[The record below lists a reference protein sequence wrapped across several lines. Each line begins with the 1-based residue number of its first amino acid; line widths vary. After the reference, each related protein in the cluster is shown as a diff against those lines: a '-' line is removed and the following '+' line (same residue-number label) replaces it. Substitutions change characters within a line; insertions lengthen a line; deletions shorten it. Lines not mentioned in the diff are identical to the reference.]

1 MNRVLY
7 LAFLLSISPA
17 VALAGHWEFDAS
29 GLAGAYYGISETKD
43 IGSVD
48 NLANR
53 WVTRADASFKS
64 DYVFQKEHRLGLRAD
79 TTLIFKAHDRS
90 RRNGEW
96 RFFPYLTDDSSWGN
110 FKLGYVY
117 NAAYQLHRGA
127 RDITFLGV
135 EATNLVYFLSNPN
148 WANKTKSVKFATPK
162 SVAMINDGRAPKLSY
177 ITPWLGNTKFGFSY
191 TPDNAHR
198 RGMVS
203 RYTDYEKTMDGYVW
217 AMQNKWQLSSS
228 VLYTSAGYGIFNRTD
243 KEASVGVRW
252 QKGSFNLGA
261 GYKKAY
267 VDGKE
272 NAIATARV
280 NAFLPAYFDNY
291 RESEVWNFS
300 LGYDFGRYKTNVAY
314 FQSEAANTRHRDVF
328 YLWSNAYRL
337 SKNLDVV
344 MIGSYLNAHGDK
356 AHSDDNA
363 KGYALIGGL
372 AFRF

>member
-1 MNRVLY
+1 M
-7 LAFLLSISPA
+7 
-17 VALAGHWEFDAS
+17 
-29 GLAGAYYGISETKD
+29 
-43 IGSVD
+43 
-48 NLANR
+48 
-53 WVTRADASFKS
+53 
-64 DYVFQKEHRLGLRAD
+64 GLRAD
-79 TTLIFKAHDRS
+79 TTLISKAHDRS

-280 NAFLPAYFDNY
+280 NAFLPAYLITT
-291 RESEVWNFS
+291 VS
-300 LGYDFGRYKTNVAY
+300 LKYGILA
-314 FQSEAANTRHRDVF
+314 
-328 YLWSNAYRL
+328 W
-337 SKNLDVV
+337 V
-344 MIGSYLNAHGDK
+344 MISGATKPMLPIFSQKRPIPVIAMFSTFGLTPIAFQK
-356 AHSDDNA
+356 I
-363 KGYALIGGL
+363 LIS
-372 AFRF
+372 

>member
-1 MNRVLY
+1 
-7 LAFLLSISPA
+7 
-17 VALAGHWEFDAS
+17 
-29 GLAGAYYGISETKD
+29 
-43 IGSVD
+43 
-48 NLANR
+48 
-53 WVTRADASFKS
+53 
-64 DYVFQKEHRLGLRAD
+64 
-79 TTLIFKAHDRS
+79 
-90 RRNGEW
+90 
-96 RFFPYLTDDSSWGN
+96 
-110 FKLGYVY
+110 
-117 NAAYQLHRGA
+117 
-127 RDITFLGV
+127 
-135 EATNLVYFLSNPN
+135 
-148 WANKTKSVKFATPK
+148 
-162 SVAMINDGRAPKLSY
+162 MINDGRAPKLSY

-252 QKGSFNLGA
+252 QKAVLILAPVIKSLCRRKRKCYCNRLVSMPFCRHILITTV
-261 GYKKAY
+261 K
-267 VDGKE
+267 
-272 NAIATARV
+272 
-280 NAFLPAYFDNY
+280 
-291 RESEVWNFS
+291 SEVWNFS

-337 SKNLDVV
+337 SKNLDIV

-363 KGYALIGGL
+363 KGYALIGG
-372 AFRF
+372 FSI